1 NRNSEKHTALAV
13 RIGRKHICWYFEQ
26 MIKTLVDSYNKKD
39 LDSMESRKLE
49 QQVKP
54 LIINIETA
62 KKQFNQLSSC
72 NAQLE
77 HIKHFF
83 GELHTT
89 GDIAA

>member
-1 NRNSEKHTALAV
+1 
-13 RIGRKHICWYFEQ
+13 
-26 MIKTLVDSYNKKD
+26 
-39 LDSMESRKLE
+39 MESRKLE

-54 LIINIETA
+54 LIIDIETA

-77 HIKHFF
+77 HIEHFF